1 MGDPGSIPG
10 SGRSPGEGNGNPF
23 HYYCLEKSHG
33 LRSLVG
39 YNPWGRKESDTTERL
54 HFTLEYLK
62 QGLPCL
68 ILTSHV
74 QHSTLLGA
82 CHAVVMV
89 CVCVGGGGNE
99 SLCVYSRWNFRVI
112 LDEGCRINKDLES
125 RKAKDMWGRNTI
137 FCWSLDIYFFKE
149 SDIPKKMYKWPTGTW
164 KQAQH
169 H

>member
-99 SLCVYSRWNFRVI
+99 SLCVYSR
-112 LDEGCRINKDLES
+112 
-125 RKAKDMWGRNTI
+125 
-137 FCWSLDIYFFKE
+137 
-149 SDIPKKMYKWPTGTW
+149 
-164 KQAQH
+164 
-169 H
+169 

>member
-1 MGDPGSIPG
+1 MSVNIKAQISLTALNYSWVGLRGKQSLLLFIRGSCHIWRDQKSLYLGCPQSTTSLVAQTVKRLLQCGRPGFDPWVGKIPWRRKWQSIPLLL
-10 SGRSPGEGNGNPF
+10 PG
-23 HYYCLEKSHG
+23 KSHG

-74 QHSTLLGA
+74 QHSTLLGT

-89 CVCVGGGGNE
+89 CVC
-99 SLCVYSRWNFRVI
+99 
-112 LDEGCRINKDLES
+112 
-125 RKAKDMWGRNTI
+125 M
-137 FCWSLDIYFFKE
+137 
-149 SDIPKKMYKWPTGTW
+149 
-164 KQAQH
+164 
-169 H
+169 